1 MGHAE
6 VFGNV
11 VLTLAIGG
19 RLIHRAVRTVSVDI
33 RIAEAMPLR
42 PQELIGVIQAAT
54 RSGG

>member
-1 MGHAE
+1 M
-6 VFGNV
+6 
-11 VLTLAIGG
+11 LTLAIGG